1 MKKTISGVLLA
12 LTAVFALV
20 ACGKKKTT
28 TGEGTTKE
36 TTKKDRKR
44 KGIASQIN
52 FYCWNDE
59 FKTRLNAYYGGEQK
73 PVDATKPDGDKIG
86 KNVKSV
92 NGSVTILE
100 SGTKIQWTMYTNEG
114 SVYQDNLDMALEN
127 DMVDMFLLEADYATK
142 YVKSEFVIDMATQG
156 LDTSKQYKYTVD
168 VVTNAEGKV
177 VGSSW
182 QATPGAIVYNEA
194 VATAVFGDEV
204 TYAQMSEKLS
214 TSKAKFDEVAAAVKA
229 KSTESAPLFTLI
241 GPDCWFRT
249 YENNLS
255 AKMYDG
261 TKITV
266 DANVIQWIKD
276 TKDYATKGYIQGTDD
291 DYKLWGGKWGTAQS
305 EDKALCVFT
314 CPWFTDFCLTGNRGK
329 GKFDAKKEEI
339 PTGYKDG
346 DWKPAGMKIVA
357 GYSSWFW
364 GGTWLTATPVS
375 QQEST
380 ITTDIKNIITDMTTN
395 KATLLLISKGTLD
408 FTNNMDAMADL
419 AATEEALGKDGYST
433 FFGQNPY
440 KIYAESVKKADL
452 SKASDFDQQISEKIQ
467 GAFRPYFNGKKTAA
481 AAWDEFVKDVKAAT
495 SVQTIDKAAEI
506 E

>member
-28 TGEGTTKE
+28 KSGDDTTKE

-73 PVDATKPDGDKIG
+73 LSNPDNPDSDKIG

-100 SGTKIQWTMYTNEG
+100 TGTKIQWTMYTNEG

-127 DMVDMFLLEADYATK
+127 DMVDMFVLEADYATK
-142 YVKSEFVIDMATQG
+142 YVKSEFVIDMSTIG
-156 LDTSKQYKYTVD
+156 LDTSKQYGYTVD
-168 VVTNAEGKV
+168 VVTTADKKV

-194 VATAVFGDEV
+194 VATAVYGTDA
-204 TYAQMSEKLS
+204 TYANMKTKLS
-214 TSKAKFDEVAAAVKA
+214 TSKAEFDNVAAAVKA
-229 KSTESAPLFTLI
+229 KSTEDAPLYTLI

-249 YENNLS
+249 YENNLE

-261 TKITV
+261 SKITI
-266 DANVIQWIKD
+266 DKNVIQWIKD
-276 TKDYATKGYIQGTDD
+276 TKDYATKGYIQGVSD
-291 DYKLWGGKWGTAQS
+291 DYKLWGGKWGSAMA

-329 GKFDAKKEEI
+329 GKFEADEGDYKK
-339 PTGYKDG
+339 G

-380 ITTDIKNIITDMTTN
+380 IKTDIANIIKDMTTN

-408 FTNNMDAMADL
+408 FTNNVDAMDEL
-419 AATEEALGKDGYST
+419 SKVEAVAGNAGYST

-440 KIYAESVKKADL
+440 GIYAEAVKKADL

-467 GAFRPYFNGKKTAA
+467 GAFRPYFAGSKTAA

-495 SVQTIDKAAEI
+495 SVQTIEKAAEI

>member
-28 TGEGTTKE
+28 TKAGGETDKP

-44 KGIASQIN
+44 KGVKSQIN

-59 FKTRLNAYYGGEQK
+59 FKTRLNAYFGGSQDE
-73 PVDATKPDGDKIG
+73 DGTGSK
-86 KNVKSV
+86 VKSV
-92 NGSVTILE
+92 NGSVTILK

-114 SVYQDNLDMALEN
+114 SVYQDNLDMALDN
-127 DMVDMFLLEADYATK
+127 DMVDMFVLEADYATK
-142 YVKSEFVIDMATQG
+142 YVKSEFVFDLSTIG
-156 LDTSKQYKYTVD
+156 LTKELTDKQYQYTVD

-194 VATAVFGDEV
+194 VATAVFGAEA
-204 TYAQMSEKLS
+204 TYANMSTKLS
-214 TSKAKFDEVAAAVKA
+214 TSKEEFDKVAKAVKDA
-229 KSTESAPLFTLI
+229 STESAPLYTLI

-261 TKITV
+261 SKITV
-266 DANVIQWIKD
+266 DANLINWIND
-276 TKDYATKGYIQGTDD
+276 TKDYASKGYIQGLTN
-291 DYKLWGGKWGTAQS
+291 DYALWGGLWAS
-305 EDKALCVFT
+305 AMAEDKALCVFT
-314 CPWFTDFCLTGNRGK
+314 CPWFTDFCLTGNRAK
-329 GKFDAKKEEI
+329 GKDAAGNWNE
-339 PTGYKDG
+339 
-346 DWKPAGMKIVA
+346 AGMKMVA

-380 ITTDIKNIITDMTTN
+380 ITNDVKEIILDMTTN
-395 KATLLLISKGTLD
+395 KDTLLLISKGTLD
-408 FTNNMDAMADL
+408 FTNNKAAMTEL
-419 AATEEALGKDGYST
+419 AAETPAPGNPGYST

-440 KIYAESVKKADL
+440 GIYAAAVEKADL

-467 GAFRPYFNGKKTAA
+467 GAFRPYFAGTKTADE
-481 AAWDEFVKDVKAAT
+481 AWAQFVQDVKDAT
-495 SVQTIDKAAEI
+495 SVATIEKAGEI
-506 E
+506 K

>member
-28 TGEGTTKE
+28 KSGDDTTKE

-73 PVDATKPDGDKIG
+73 LSNPDDANSDKIG

-127 DMVDMFLLEADYATK
+127 DMVDMFVLEADYATK

-194 VATAVFGDEV
+194 VADAVFEGA

-229 KSTESAPLFTLI
+229 KSTDAAPLYTLI

-261 TKITV
+261 SKITV

-276 TKDYATKGYIQGTDD
+276 TKAYADAGYIQGVSD
-291 DYKLWGGKWGTAQS
+291 DYKLWGGKWAS
-305 EDKALCVFT
+305 AMAEDKALCVFT

-329 GKFDAKKEEI
+329 GKFEADDAA
-339 PTGYKDG
+339 GYKKG

-375 QQEST
+375 QQESS
-380 ITTDIKNIITDMTTN
+380 ITTDVKNIINDMTTN

-408 FTNNMDAMADL
+408 FTNNVDAMTEL
-419 AATEEALGKDGYST
+419 AAVEAQIGNAGYST

-440 KIYAESVKKADL
+440 GIYAEAVKKADL

-467 GAFRPYFNGKKTAA
+467 GAFRPYFAGKKTAA

>member
-20 ACGKKKTT
+20 ACGKKKTKDT
-28 TGEGTTKE
+28 TGDDTKE

-44 KGIASQIN
+44 KGVKSQIN

-73 PVDATKPDGDKIG
+73 TDGLG

-92 NGSVTILE
+92 NGSVTVLE

-127 DMVDMFLLEADYATK
+127 DMVDMFVLEADYATK
-142 YVKSEFVIDMATQG
+142 YVKSEFVIDMSTIG

-168 VVTNAEGKV
+168 VVTNAAGKV

-194 VATAVFGDEV
+194 VAKAVYGADV
-204 TYAQMSEKLS
+204 TVDQMAEKLS
-214 TSKAKFDEVAAAVKA
+214 TFDKFKTTAAEVKA
-229 KSTESAPLFTLI
+229 KSTESAPLYTLI

-249 YENNLS
+249 YANNLS

-261 TKITV
+261 SKITV
-266 DANVIQWIKD
+266 DAKLIDWVND
-276 TKDYATKGYIQGTDD
+276 TKEFATNGYIQGVID
-291 DYKLWGGKWGTAQS
+291 DYKLWGGEWAAAMAQ
-305 EDKALCVFT
+305 DKALCVFT
-314 CPWFTDFCLTGNRGK
+314 CPWFTDFCLTGNRAK
-329 GKFDAKKEEI
+329 GKD
-339 PTGYKDG
+339 TDG
-346 DWKPAGMKIVA
+346 NWNYAGMKMVA

-375 QQEST
+375 QQEDT
-380 ITTDIKNIITDMTTN
+380 IKTDIANIIKDMTTN
-395 KATLLLISKGTLD
+395 KDTLLLISKGTLD
-408 FTNNMDAMADL
+408 FTNNKEAMDAL
-419 AATEEALGKDGYST
+419 SKETAAPGNPGYST
-433 FFGQNPY
+433 FFAQNPY
-440 KIYAESVKKADL
+440 GIYAAAVEKADL

-467 GAFRPYFNGKKTAA
+467 GAFRPYFQGKKTADE
-481 AAWDEFVKDVKAAT
+481 AWAQFVKDVKDAT
-495 SVQTIDKAAEI
+495 SVETIEKNGTFK
-506 E
+506 